1 MKIRQANSEDLE
13 SLTSVFADYRSISG
27 LEYDPENGRK
37 FLEQRLAKKDCV
49 IFIALIDGN
58 IVGFTLLF
66 PFFTPAGIKE
76 MWLLNDIYIADE
88 YRHQGVAQSLLSEA
102 VFFSKK
108 TNKCKVYLA
117 TKVDNVNSQTL
128 FEKFGFKKTEYINY
142 EFITDK
148 NGDG

>member
-1 MKIRQANSEDLE
+1 MKIRQATTDDLA
-13 SLTSVFADYRSISG
+13 SLSVVFADYRNSSG
-27 LEYDPENGRK
+27 LDYDLDDGK
-37 FLEQRLAKKDCV
+37 AFLEQRLTKKDSV
-49 IFIALIDGN
+49 IFIAIIDGE

-108 TNKCKVYLA
+108 TKRCKVYLA
-117 TKVDNVNSQTL
+117 TKVDNINSQTL
-128 FEKFGFKKTEYINY
+128 FEKFGFKKTDYINY
-142 EFITDK
+142 EFVT
-148 NGDG
+148 G

>member
-1 MKIRQANSEDLE
+1 MKIRQATIEDLA
-13 SLTSVFADYRSISG
+13 SLATVFAEYRTIAGLDYK
-27 LEYDPENGRK
+27 LEDGRK
-37 FLEQRLAKKDCV
+37 FLSDRLEKKDSI
-49 IFIALIDGN
+49 IFIAIIDDE

-108 TNKCKVYLA
+108 TNKSKVYLA
-117 TKVDNVNSQTL
+117 TKVDNVNSQAL
-128 FEKFGFKKTEYINY
+128 FEKFGFKRTDYVNY
-142 EFITDK
+142 EFITD
-148 NGDG
+148 GGS